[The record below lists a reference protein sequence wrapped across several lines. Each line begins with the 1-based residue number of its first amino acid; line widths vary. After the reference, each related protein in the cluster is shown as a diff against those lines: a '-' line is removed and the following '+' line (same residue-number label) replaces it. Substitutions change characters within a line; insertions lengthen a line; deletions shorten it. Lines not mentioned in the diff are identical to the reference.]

1 MIRTLAFIH
10 HKYPYGGGE
19 RVTSQIASFLSNNG
33 FKVYVFVRQLER
45 ENVMTS
51 DNESIEF
58 LPLPDVE
65 NINAPINRDFVIS
78 SIKERS
84 IDLFIDPSIDVSYL
98 KDIKELGVCKV
109 IYVLHS
115 RPLWEVILKDLVGRA
130 NSKRSIIKF
139 IEWWLLRY
147 PKHKLFRT
155 TEKRF
160 SKRYKKLYD
169 LVDFYGVLCN
179 ADANSVANIVGVELE
194 TSKIGVLT
202 NPAYKELEPN
212 RSKRKQLIYVGR
224 IENINKRVDRLIDI
238 WGSLYKEFSDWELI
252 IVGDG
257 PGLAHLEEM
266 VNSRG
271 LER

>member
-84 IDLFIDPSIDVSYL
+84 IDLFY
-98 KDIKELGVCKV
+98 
-109 IYVLHS
+109 
-115 RPLWEVILKDLVGRA
+115 
-130 NSKRSIIKF
+130 
-139 IEWWLLRY
+139 
-147 PKHKLFRT
+147 
-155 TEKRF
+155 
-160 SKRYKKLYD
+160 
-169 LVDFYGVLCN
+169 
-179 ADANSVANIVGVELE
+179 
-194 TSKIGVLT
+194 
-202 NPAYKELEPN
+202 
-212 RSKRKQLIYVGR
+212 
-224 IENINKRVDRLIDI
+224 
-238 WGSLYKEFSDWELI
+238 
-252 IVGDG
+252 
-257 PGLAHLEEM
+257 
-266 VNSRG
+266 
-271 LER
+271 